1 MPVYQSSNISNE
13 SIYAWVA
20 LLQFFMYKVNS
31 KGNVLLRTFVD
42 EGVSISLMNRK
53 LTDFSS
59 LSLKLPLFGH
69 LFFTK
74 SYKPQGK

>member
-1 MPVYQSSNISNE
+1 
-13 SIYAWVA
+13 
-20 LLQFFMYKVNS
+20 MYKVNS